1 MAEDIVTAFGGGLT
15 RMDTDAPGTPRQKAG
30 AAVTESNGSVTLALL
45 LLPTNCDLF
54 YLHQAEEQQPQGAMG
69 RCRGHIED
77 FFFFETVRPSL
88 LARRQSP
95 VHV

>member
-1 MAEDIVTAFGGGLT
+1 MLLP
-15 RMDTDAPGTPRQKAG
+15 PGTPRQKAG

-69 RCRGHIED
+69 RYRGPHGD
-77 FFFFETVRPSL
+77 FFFLKL
-88 LARRQSP
+88 LGPAFLAEP
-95 VHV
+95 VHGPVWFVLC